1 MLKNIKKSLTQV
13 NDKIYNCM
21 YVCMYVCMYKAH
33 AKNQMLWRGGVV
45 I

>member
-21 YVCMYVCMYKAH
+21 YVCMYKAH